1 MRTVVVSLGGSMLF
15 ANKGVDIDYLKKSAQ
30 LLLRLSKDARLAVV
44 VGGGQFARE
53 YSSAIRESSGNE
65 FLADRAA
72 VLATKANATMVM
84 AALGQAAYPKLIQ
97 DPDDAAAGI
106 ALGNIPVGCGILEG
120 VTTDFDSMLIAERVK
135 ADALVNM
142 SNTDGV
148 YSADPKKDKAAK
160 KLAKMTHQQ
169 LVDMATAFDA
179 RRAGTNFVFDVVACK
194 VAARAG
200 IELHFVNGRDLKQ
213 VENAIL
219 GKPHQGTVV
228 KD

>member
-15 ANKGVDIDYLKKSAQ
+15 ANKGVDIDYLKKITQ
-30 LLLRLSKDARLAVV
+30 LLLKLSKEVRLCVV
-44 VGGGQFARE
+44 TGGGQFARE
-53 YSSAIRESSGNE
+53 YSNAIRDASGNE

-72 VLATKANATMVM
+72 VLATKANATMVI
-84 AALGQAAYPKLIQ
+84 AALGPAAYPKIIQ

-106 ALGNIPVGCGILEG
+106 ALGKIPVGCGILEG

-135 ADALVNM
+135 ADALVNL

-148 YSADPKKDKAAK
+148 YSADPKKEKAAK

-169 LVDMATAFDA
+169 LVDTAVAGDA

-194 VAARAG
+194 VAARAN
-200 IELHFVNGRDLKQ
+200 IELHFVNGRDFKQ
-213 VENAIL
+213 VEHAIL
-219 GKPHQGTVV
+219 GKPHAGTVV